1 MDFVSVE
8 KIDGVAL
15 ITLDDPER
23 RNIASLPM
31 SAELSTVFDEIESD
45 DAVGA
50 IVLTGAPPAFSAGAD
65 LDDLLAQG
73 GRDGLLAVY
82 DGFLRV
88 AHTPLPTI
96 AAVNGA
102 AVGAGMNFL
111 LACDVILAGESAKF
125 DSRFLQIGIAPGGGH
140 TWRMRNHTDLQTV
153 KAMVLFSEVLSGRE
167 AERVGLAWRCV
178 GDDELVAHALAM
190 ATKAAAAPGV
200 LVRRTKE
207 IINGTE
213 DIRTSTDAVEH
224 EIDTQ
229 VWSMGEPEFVAL
241 VSKLKSRITG
251 SN

>member
-1 MDFVSVE
+1 MDFVTVDKS
-8 KIDGVAL
+8 DGVAV
-15 ITLDDPER
+15 ITLDDPDR

-31 SAELSTVFDEIESD
+31 SAELAMVFDEIESD
-45 DAVGA
+45 DSLGA

-73 GRDGLLAVY
+73 GREGLLAVY

-111 LACDVILAGESAKF
+111 LACDVILAGESARF

-140 TWRMRNHTDLQTV
+140 TWRMRNHTDLQAV

-178 GDDELVAHALAM
+178 ADDELLDHAVEM
-190 ATKAAAAPGV
+190 AKKAAAAPNL
-200 LVRRTKE
+200 LVRRTKQ
-207 IINGTE
+207 IIDDTE
-213 DIRTSTDAVEH
+213 DVHSSMAAVEH

-241 VSKLKSRITG
+241 VSKLKSRISSTD
-251 SN
+251 